1 MSDNIGTEVRKIITK
16 SLNASVPSEKMSD
29 DYQLAG
35 NVLDSMALTV
45 LLITLE
51 DHFGI
56 MLKDEELTPEDFET
70 VASLTQLIQ
79 RNLNG

>member
-1 MSDNIGTEVRKIITK
+1 MSDNIGTEVRKIITN
-16 SLNASVPSEKMSD
+16 SLNASVPPEKMSD

-56 MLKDEELTPEDFET
+56 MLKDEELAPEDFET